1 MCGHGNEYPKSAS
14 GKKGVCLV
22 CGAESNSG
30 SAWGVYGYVG
40 ARGTKPNL
48 RGSTMQSLCCGGS
61 LADLNACISS
71 LPCFREILFG
81 VGARQQRIQSTS
93 RRLKE
98 VYGPSPYIPYL
109 DGDSEIIDPGLSAP
123 ASVCQFFILP

>member
-1 MCGHGNEYPKSAS
+1 MAKWCSSLSWAVPVFGHGNEYPKSAS
-14 GKKGVCLV
+14 GKKRVCLV

-61 LADLNACISS
+61 LADLNACILVYHASGRS
-71 LPCFREILFG
+71 YLEWGRGSNAFN
-81 VGARQQRIQSTS
+81 QQ
-93 RRLKE
+93 
-98 VYGPSPYIPYL
+98 
-109 DGDSEIIDPGLSAP
+109 A
-123 ASVCQFFILP
+123 AA